1 MALDKVDLEILKV
14 LLKDARKSYREI
26 AKELNLSVA
35 TVYNRVKKMQAEG
48 VIKGF
53 TPVVNHSK
61 LGFDLTALILLQAE
75 GGHLVEVEE
84 EVAKLEEACAVYDIT
99 GEFDIAVVA
108 KFKSREALNKF
119 IKSLLKIPFV
129 KRTSTSMVLNVVK
142 EDFKPPV
149 TQL

>member
-1 MALDKVDLEILKV
+1 MDEVDLKILR
-14 LLKDARKSYREI
+14 LLLEDARKSYREI
-26 AKELNLSVA
+26 AKELGLSVA
-35 TVYNRVKKMQAEG
+35 TVHNRVKKMQAEG

-53 TPVVNHSK
+53 APIIDHSK

-75 GGHLVEVEE
+75 GSHLIEVEE
-84 EVAKLEEACAVYDIT
+84 EVAKLEETCAVYDVT

-108 KFKSREALNKF
+108 RFKSREALNRF

-142 EDFKPPV
+142 EDFRPPV
-149 TQL
+149 SQLR

>member
-1 MALDKVDLEILKV
+1 MALDKIDLEILKII
-14 LLKDARKSYREI
+14 LRDARKSYREI
-26 AKELNLSVA
+26 ARELNLSAA
-35 TVYNRVKKMQAEG
+35 TVYNRIKRMQAEG

-53 TPVVNHSK
+53 APVVDHSK

-84 EVAKLEEACAVYDIT
+84 EVAKLDEACAVYDIT

-119 IKSLLKIPFV
+119 IKRLLKIPFV

-142 EDFKPPV
+142 EDFRPPLA
-149 TQL
+149 QL

>member
-1 MALDKVDLEILKV
+1 MDEVDLKILK
-14 LLKDARKSYREI
+14 LLLEDARRSYRDI
-26 AKELNLSVA
+26 AKELGLSVA
-35 TVYNRVKKMQAEG
+35 TVHNRVKRLQAEG

-53 TPVVNHSK
+53 APIIDHSK

-75 GGHLVEVEE
+75 GSHLIDVEE
-84 EVAKLEEACAVYDIT
+84 QVAKLEETCAVYDIT

-108 KFKSREALNKF
+108 RFKSREALNRF

-142 EDFKPPV
+142 EDFRPPPS
-149 TQL
+149 QLS

>member
-1 MALDKVDLEILKV
+1 LDEVDLKILK
-14 LLKDARKSYREI
+14 LLLEDARRSYRDI
-26 AKELNLSVA
+26 AKELGLSVA
-35 TVYNRVKKMQAEG
+35 TVHNRVKRLQAEG

-53 TPVVNHSK
+53 APIIDHSK

-75 GGHLVEVEE
+75 GSHLIDVEE
-84 EVAKLEEACAVYDIT
+84 QVAKLEETCAVYDIT

-108 KFKSREALNKF
+108 RFKSREALNRF

-142 EDFKPPV
+142 EDFRPPPS
-149 TQL
+149 QLS

>member
-1 MALDKVDLEILKV
+1 MTLDKIDIEILKV
-14 LLKDARKSYREI
+14 ILKDARKSYREI
-26 AKELNLSVA
+26 ARELDLSAA
-35 TVYNRVKKMQAEG
+35 TVYNRIKKMQLEG

-53 TPVVNHSK
+53 APVVDHSK

-119 IKSLLKIPFV
+119 IKRLLKIPFV

-142 EDFKPPV
+142 EDFRPPL